1 MTPVH
6 DLVVVG
12 ADPRF
17 GGGSHAHTQA
27 LVDAA
32 RALGR
37 EPEIVFVPHPTLRSV
52 EQLPLLHRVEA
63 LRLLHGSRALLPAVR
78 EARTVWV
85 ASPLAMHGWVAA
97 RSGRPYAC
105 WAGASLA
112 DERRGRLPE
121 LPPSRRVAALLNAPV
136 LEQLERAVLRR
147 AEQLYATGEASRSAV
162 ARAAGVDPGRIG
174 ILPLPVDLDRFR
186 PLPDE
191 EWLAR
196 LEQPVLAFVGRTD
209 DPRKNL
215 ALALEAL
222 PLVRERQPAAT
233 LRVIG
238 AGRVPRL
245 DGVEALG
252 EVPSVAE
259 PLREAAVLVLP
270 ARQEGFGIAA
280 VEALACGVPVVAAPS
295 GGPEDL
301 LRRSGG
307 GIVTRGWDPAAF
319 AETVLSLLEDV
330 GTLSAMRHRGHEYVA
345 KTHSPERLRQL
356 LAAALADAD

>member
-1 MTPVH
+1 VPAR

-27 LVDAA
+27 LVEAA

-37 EPEIVFVPHPTLRSV
+37 EPEVVFVPHPTLRPQ
-52 EQLPLLHRVEA
+52 ERLPRLDRVEA
-63 LRLLHGSRALLPAVR
+63 LRLVRGSRALLPTVR

-85 ASPLAMHGWVAA
+85 AAPLAMHGWAAA

-112 DERRGRLPE
+112 DERRGRLPA
-121 LPPSRRVAALLNAPV
+121 LAPSRRVAALLNAPV
-136 LEQLERAVLRR
+136 LERLERTVLRG
-147 AEQLYATGEASRSAV
+147 AEQLFATGEASRSAL
-162 ARAAGVDPGRIG
+162 ARAAGLDPGRIG

-222 PLVRERQPAAT
+222 PLVRERLPAAT

-238 AGRVPRL
+238 PGRVRSA

-252 EVPSVAE
+252 EVASVAE

-280 VEALACGVPVVAAPS
+280 AEALACGVPVVAAPS
-295 GGPEDL
+295 GGPEEL

-307 GIVTRGWDPAAF
+307 GIVTGDWEPAGF
-319 AETVLSLLEDV
+319 AAAVLSLLEDV
-330 GTLSAMRHRGHEYVA
+330 ATLSAMRHQGHEYVA
-345 KTHSPERLRQL
+345 REHSPARLQEL
-356 LAAALADAD
+356 LAAALADAG

>member
-1 MTPVH
+1 VP

-17 GGGSHAHTQA
+17 GGGSQAHTRA

-32 RALGR
+32 QALGR
-37 EPEIVFVPHPTLRSV
+37 EPELLFVPHPALRP
-52 EQLPLLHRVEA
+52 EERPRRLDRVEA
-63 LRLLHGSRALLPAVR
+63 LRLLRGSRVLLPAVR

-85 ASPLAMHGWVAA
+85 AAPLAMHGWAAA
-97 RSGRPYAC
+97 RSGRPYTC
-105 WAGASLA
+105 WAGTSLA
-112 DERRGRLPE
+112 DERRGRVSALPA
-121 LPPSRRVAALLNAPV
+121 SRRLAARLNAPV
-136 LEQLERAVLRR
+136 LDRLERAVLRG
-147 AEQLYATGEASRSAV
+147 AEHVYATGDTSRTAV
-162 ARAAGVDPGRIG
+162 ARAAGLDPGRVG
-174 ILPLPVDLDRFR
+174 ILPLPVDVDRFR

-196 LEQPVLAFVGRTD
+196 LERPVLAFVGRTE

-222 PLVRERQPAAT
+222 PLVRERLPRAT

-238 AGRVPRL
+238 AGRVPDL

-259 PLREAAVLVLP
+259 SLREAALLVLP

-280 VEALACGVPVVAAPS
+280 AEALACGVPVVATPS
-295 GGPEDL
+295 GGPEGL

-307 GIVTRGWDPAAF
+307 GIVTHGWDAAGF
-319 AETVLSLLEDV
+319 AAAVLSLLEDV
-330 GTLSAMRHRGHEYVA
+330 ATLSAMRHRGHAYVVRE
-345 KTHSPERLRQL
+345 HSPGRLQEL
-356 LAAALADAD
+356 LAAALAGPT